1 MTEYPKEFLDLLESV
16 TAKRPRTVIQHILK
30 NGYITSEELKDVYGY
45 NHPPRA
51 VRDVREY
58 GIPLVTY
65 RVQGSD
71 GRKIAA
77 YKFGDPHEA
86 QNALS
91 KTAGRTVLS
100 KALKQAL
107 IEKYGARCF
116 IYLEEMDESKLQVDH
131 RVPYEIGGEHD
142 EKDIDYFMLLSPS
155 ANRSKIV
162 DMRAL

>member
-1 MTEYPKEFLDLLESV
+1 MTEYPKEFLELLESV

-77 YKFGDPHEA
+77 YKFGDPHEV

-100 KALKQAL
+100 KSIKT
-107 IEKYGARCF
+107 G
-116 IYLEEMDESKLQVDH
+116 
-131 RVPYEIGGEHD
+131 PY
-142 EKDIDYFMLLSPS
+142 
-155 ANRSKIV
+155 RKIWS
-162 DMRAL
+162 